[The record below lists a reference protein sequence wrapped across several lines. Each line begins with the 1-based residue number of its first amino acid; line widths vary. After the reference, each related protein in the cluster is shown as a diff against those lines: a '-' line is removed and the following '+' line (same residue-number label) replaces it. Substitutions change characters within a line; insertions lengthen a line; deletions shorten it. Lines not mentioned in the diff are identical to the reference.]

1 MEKLPLPRGR
11 VLVLEPFAVMGVLNT
26 TPDSFH
32 AASRRTTLDAA
43 REAALGMIAAG
54 ASLIDIGGESTRPGS
69 APVDEAEE
77 LERVIPAVEAL
88 RRESDVAISID
99 TRKAGVW
106 KAALAAGADILN
118 DVSALRDSPEAGS
131 LAAAAGAPVVLMH
144 MKGEPATMQEAPY
157 YDDCPAEVR
166 AFLLEAASR
175 AAAAGVP
182 ADHIVLD
189 PGIGFG
195 KRLEDNLA
203 LLSALD
209 SLRDLGYP
217 LLVGLS
223 RKGFV
228 GTLTGKPIEGRLAGS
243 LGAAAAAWIL
253 GARIFRVHDVA
264 ETRDL
269 LMVLSAVLG
278 KRLMAPLSRAPGAGR
293 GG

>member
-11 VLVLEPFAVMGVLNT
+11 VLALEPFAVMGVLNT

-32 AASRRTTLDAA
+32 AASRRTTLAAA
-43 REAALGMIAAG
+43 REAALAMLASGAAI
-54 ASLIDIGGESTRPGS
+54 IDIGGESTRPGS

-77 LERVIPAVEAL
+77 LERVIPAIEAL
-88 RRESDVAISID
+88 RRESDAAISVD
-99 TRKAGVW
+99 TRKAAVW
-106 KAALAAGADILN
+106 KAALDAGADILN
-118 DVSALRDSPEAGS
+118 DVSALRDSPEAGA
-131 LAAAAGAPVVLMH
+131 LAAKAGAPVVLMH

-157 YDDCPAEVR
+157 YDDCPSEVR
-166 AFLLEAASR
+166 SFLLDAAAR
-175 AAAAGVP
+175 ALAAGVP
-182 ADHIVLD
+182 AERIVLD

-228 GTLTGKPIEGRLAGS
+228 GSLTGKPVEGRLAGS
-243 LGAAAAAWIL
+243 LGAAAAAWTL

-269 LMVLSAVLG
+269 LLVLSSILG
-278 KRLMAPLSRAPGAGR
+278 MKTRSPRAGASGAGR